1 MLRED
6 RGPPR
11 PARRGA
17 SENGRRP
24 RGRREARGPPRP
36 APHAVLLAFGAEAS
50 DRISAPV
57 AHRLSIGNA
66 GRARRG
72 RDRQRGRGSR
82 RARSGDRR
90 RPHGH
95 GRQGRQGRVQEQEEG
110 GIPAR
115 QGEVRHLRRGGRL
128 GRQRRRAPGWPPGGA
143 QPPAPGSLV
152 RELHPATCPRPA
164 QRGAA
169 TSFRAD
175 QEVLFAR
182 TPLLT
187 ALGAYSSL
195 HTRCS
200 CVVFAYTRYLLT
212 PCLRSNCSSLQCDV
226 DTRVVC
232 VAFPRVSQG
241 NLDRIAPRPGLA
253 LCRVQAPHSG
263 GMRSLSKT

>member
-1 MLRED
+1 MHIALS
-6 RGPPR
+6 
-11 PARRGA
+11 ARTL
-17 SENGRRP
+17 
-24 RGRREARGPPRP
+24 
-36 APHAVLLAFGAEAS
+36 APHRGQESGLTSLRGSLTFLCTPVCVVLSSVGCRSPRLRSRSLRRAATDNEDA
-50 DRISAPV
+50 APV
-57 AHRLSIGNA
+57 GPAAATAVVPMGK
-66 GRARRG
+66 
-72 RDRQRGRGSR
+72 
-82 RARSGDRR
+82 
-90 RPHGH
+90 

-115 QGEVRHLRRGGRL
+115 QGEVRHLRRGGRQ

-152 RELHPATCPRPA
+152 HELHPATCPRPA

-182 TPLLT
+182 APLLS

-232 VAFPRVSQG
+232 VAFLMVG
-241 NLDRIAPRPGLA
+241 
-253 LCRVQAPHSG
+253 H
-263 GMRSLSKT
+263 T